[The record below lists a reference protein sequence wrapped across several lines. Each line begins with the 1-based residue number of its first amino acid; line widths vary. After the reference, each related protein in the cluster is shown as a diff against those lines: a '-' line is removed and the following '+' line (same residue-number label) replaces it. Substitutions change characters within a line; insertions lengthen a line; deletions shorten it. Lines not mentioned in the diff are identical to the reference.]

1 MCTYTFTFD
10 DKLVERV
17 RPAFR
22 DDSAISEWLQ
32 SKIEGLF
39 RQVAKKMDKKQNA
52 DSANERIF
60 QISSLKANWDGHGAV
75 KIPKKVIN
83 NCLSFVNELNKIK
96 VKIDSQDIVPTPYG
110 TIDVDITTKRGV
122 ISFEIGSSQLGYF
135 TEFEGVEDCH
145 SDGIDTDFKAIPDEV
160 RNVLN
165 L

>member
-22 DDSAISEWLQ
+22 DDVAISEWLQ

-52 DSANERIF
+52 DSASERIM
-60 QISSLKANWDGHGAV
+60 QIGSLQANWDGHGAV
-75 KIPKKVIN
+75 KIPKKVVS
-83 NCLSFVNELNKIK
+83 NCLSFVKGLNKFK

-110 TIDVDITTKRGV
+110 TIDVDVTTKNGV

-135 TEFEGVEDCH
+135 TEFEGIGDSH
-145 SDGIDTDFKAIPDEV
+145 SDGIDTDFKTIPDEV
-160 RNVLN
+160 KNVLN